1 MLSKQKFNLIK
12 KEYGHYA
19 SWAVWADGNGKPKDN
34 VGEMDILNPDMNSS
48 LLQMLNPNV
57 VIVGL
62 NISGRIKTSLANF
75 HSPDSRSMDFKMRYA
90 FKETP
95 LWGAYMTDII
105 KDFEQKVS
113 GKVMTFLSANKE
125 FEKSNIDTF
134 RKELSDLDS
143 KSPKLISCGGAVHS
157 ILKRNFKDE
166 FQIFKIPHYSHFIS
180 KENYKKDVDTML
192 IELNNNDG

>member
-1 MLSKQKFNLIK
+1 MLTKQKFDLIK

-19 SWAVWADGNGKPKDN
+19 SWAVWAESNGRPKDN
-34 VGEMDILNPDMNSS
+34 VGDMDILDPDINSS
-48 LLQMLNPNV
+48 LLKIINPNV
-57 VIVGL
+57 IIVGL

-75 HSPDSRSMDFKMRYA
+75 HSPDSRSMDFKMRFA

-125 FEKSNIDTF
+125 FEKTNIDTF
-134 RKELSDLDS
+134 RGELFDLGL

-166 FQIFKIPHYSHFIS
+166 FQIHKIPHYSHFIS
-180 KENYKKDVDTML
+180 KENYKIEVDKML
-192 IELNNNDG
+192 SRF